1 MMRTS
6 KHSSP
11 RPHWLLWLTLAT
23 GLLLTLWLTP
33 SQPQQPMDG
42 RYQSSF
48 ELQIA
53 DPGGH
58 GGIGG

>member
-1 MMRTS
+1 MMRAS

-11 RPHWLLWLTLAT
+11 RPHWLLWLTLAA
-23 GLLLTLWLTP
+23 GLLLTLWLTTP
-33 SQPQQPMDG
+33 QSQQQPGDH
-42 RYQSSF
+42 YQSSF